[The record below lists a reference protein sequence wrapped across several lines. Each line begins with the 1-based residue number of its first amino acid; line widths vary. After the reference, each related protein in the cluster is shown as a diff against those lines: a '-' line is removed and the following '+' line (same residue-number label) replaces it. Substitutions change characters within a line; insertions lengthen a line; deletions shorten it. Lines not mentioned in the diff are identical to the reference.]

1 MLRNIAIKP
10 SKDSLNADPSKGS
23 LVKGFIVRRLL
34 IPSLV
39 SAIAFVILCGL
50 GIWQL
55 ERLYEKEALL
65 QRIDQSLKADAVA
78 MPPETEWSSL
88 KPDDYTYR
96 KVFVSGHFEHEH
108 EAHVF
113 GFIVIDDKGSTSP
126 GYFILTPLALHN
138 GSRVIVNRGFVPE
151 MLKAQDQRKAGL
163 IEGPVT
169 VQGLMRV
176 PERSGLFTPQ
186 DDLQKNIRFIRDP
199 AVIAASFKLE
209 RVAPF
214 IIDAD
219 ATPVPGRW
227 PEGGHTVVSVP
238 NNHLE
243 YALTWFG
250 LAVVLIGVFTAF
262 ALKAR
267 DS

>member
-1 MLRNIAIKP
+1 MP
-10 SKDSLNADPSKGS
+10 
-23 LVKGFIVRRLL
+23 RLL
-34 IPSLV
+34 LPTLFSALAFLV
-39 SAIAFVILCGL
+39 LCGL
-50 GIWQL
+50 GVWQI

-65 QRIDQSLKADAVA
+65 ERIDQSLKADAVA
-78 MPPETEWSSL
+78 MPQEADWPPL

-96 KVFVSGHFEHEH
+96 KVIVSGHFDHKH
-108 EAHVF
+108 EAHLF
-113 GFIVIDDKGSTSP
+113 GFIVTDDKGSTTP
-126 GYFILTPLALHN
+126 GYFILTPLELSD
-138 GSRVIVNRGFVPE
+138 GSRVIVNRGFAPE
-151 MLKAQDQRKAGL
+151 AMKAQDQRKAGL
-163 IEGPVT
+163 IDGMVT
-169 VQGLMRV
+169 LQGLMRV
-176 PERSGLFTPQ
+176 PERQGLFTPT
-186 DDLQKNIRFIRDP
+186 DDFENNIRFLRDP
-199 AVIAASFKLE
+199 TAIAASFGLQ

-250 LAVVLIGVFTAF
+250 LALVLIGVFTAF

-267 DS
+267 KA

>member
-1 MLRNIAIKP
+1 M
-10 SKDSLNADPSKGS
+10 
-23 LVKGFIVRRLL
+23 
-34 IPSLV
+34 
-39 SAIAFVILCGL
+39 
-50 GIWQL
+50 
-55 ERLYEKEALL
+55 
-65 QRIDQSLKADAVA
+65 
-78 MPPETEWSSL
+78 
-88 KPDDYTYR
+88 
-96 KVFVSGHFEHEH
+96 
-108 EAHVF
+108 
-113 GFIVIDDKGSTSP
+113 
-126 GYFILTPLALHN
+126 
-138 GSRVIVNRGFVPE
+138 IVNRGFVPE
-151 MLKAQDQRKAGL
+151 ALKAQDKRKAGL

-176 PERSGLFTPQ
+176 AERSGLFTPQ

-199 AVIAASFKLE
+199 AVIAASLKLE

-250 LAVVLIGVFTAF
+250 LALVLIGVFTAF
-262 ALKAR
+262 VLKAR
-267 DS
+267 AP